1 MRQNGYVVRDLD
13 RAIDAWLALGVG
25 PWFVLPHLTQS
36 GSTYRGSPS
45 DPTVSMAFANS
56 GDLQVELI
64 TPEDDVPSVYREF
77 LDAGH
82 EGLHHHAWWAE
93 DFGAVAQA
101 ATAVGWQT
109 AMRGNVNGMA
119 DFAYFEVAAS
129 VPLVE
134 VMELTDATR
143 WLESTVREAARDWD
157 GTDPLRPLA

>member
-13 RAIDAWLALGVG
+13 RAIEGWLAVGVG
-25 PWFVLPHLTQS
+25 PWFLLPHLTQS
-36 GSTYRGSPS
+36 GSTYRGQPS

-56 GDLQVELI
+56 GELQVELI
-64 TPEDDVPSVYREF
+64 APEDDVPSVYREF

-82 EGLHHHAWWAE
+82 DGLHHHAWWAD
-93 DFGAVAQA
+93 DFRGVAAA
-101 ATAVGWQT
+101 ATAAGWDM

-119 DFAYFEVAAS
+119 DFAYFEVTPA

-143 WLESTVREAARDWD
+143 WLATTVRDASVAWD
-157 GTDPLRPLA
+157 GTDPVRPLV